1 MKHIEPKWVWR
12 TMPIIPVV
20 CSVVTS
26 LEGDA
31 SLYLLA
37 FSFFAAKCM
46 DYSLRG
52 VVNEMVCNVDI
63 CSHVLYECRYSCLF
77 LFADLCPVGL

>member
-1 MKHIEPKWVWR
+1 MKRIEPKLVWR
-12 TMPIIPVV
+12 IMPIIPFV
-20 CSVVTS
+20 CSVITS
-26 LEGDA
+26 LEEDP

-52 VVNEMVCNVDI
+52 VVNEMVRGY
-63 CSHVLYECRYSCLF
+63 L
-77 LFADLCPVGL
+77 VGVCVCVYVCTMD